1 MEDCS
6 HEALMRNTEDILIL
20 QLELDILKSI
30 LAEERTS
37 RGEVQERTT
46 ILGDELKAANL
57 RILHSCKQSD
67 AIGSEL
73 DDARSVIEALE
84 SQQILLINELDE
96 LKENN
101 QQSIEI
107 LKRRDR
113 QISRLNTELDNHR
126 KQILLASAEPKM
138 HLLKRSENE
147 DSPLQR
153 KLKRMQASLEKAQ
166 DLNIRYQK
174 DQASDKFAEQE
185 MDEVCRQVE
194 VETTEV
200 IMCLQEELIS
210 LQQQLDASNK
220 NELLVKQSLN
230 DLQLERKELNDR
242 LLGMMKEKECFCKLT
257 EEKEKKI
264 QLLTNDWESLQEELV
279 LLQQQLDASN
289 RNEMLVKQS
298 LDELQ
303 LEREELN
310 GRLLGMMKEKESFS
324 ELTEEKEKKIQLLT
338 TDWESLQ
345 EELVSLQQHLDASN
359 KNELLA
365 KQSLDELQ
373 VERKQLNDRL
383 LKEMKENESFCQL
396 IEEKEQK
403 IQVLT
408 NDWESLQEEL
418 VLLQQQLDAS
428 NKNELLAKQ
437 SLDELQL
444 EWKRLND
451 RLLEAMKENE
461 SFCELTEE
469 KEKKIQMLTNDWE
482 SLQEELLSLQ
492 QQLDASNKNEQLTK
506 QSLGELQL
514 ESKQLNDR
522 LLVAMKE
529 NQSFSELIEEKEKE
543 IQLLTHDWDRLAA
556 DIESF
561 LVNGNASL
569 DEASDQVAFIS
580 ESFSQRRWV
589 EDQVQKMC
597 QGIADRE
604 KLLEELQSRLKE
616 ADDIKCDLDLKLRS
630 LRGAMEAINEMH
642 QQERNDQ

>member
-220 NELLVKQSLN
+220 NELLAKQSLN

-242 LLGMMKEKECFCKLT
+242 LLGMMKEKECFCK
-257 EEKEKKI
+257 
-264 QLLTNDWESLQEELV
+264 
-279 LLQQQLDASN
+279 
-289 RNEMLVKQS
+289 
-298 LDELQ
+298 
-303 LEREELN
+303 
-310 GRLLGMMKEKESFS
+310 
-324 ELTEEKEKKIQLLT
+324 
-338 TDWESLQ
+338 
-345 EELVSLQQHLDASN
+345 
-359 KNELLA
+359 
-365 KQSLDELQ
+365 
-373 VERKQLNDRL
+373 
-383 LKEMKENESFCQL
+383 
-396 IEEKEQK
+396 
-403 IQVLT
+403 
-408 NDWESLQEEL
+408 
-418 VLLQQQLDAS
+418 
-428 NKNELLAKQ
+428 
-437 SLDELQL
+437 
-444 EWKRLND
+444 
-451 RLLEAMKENE
+451 
-461 SFCELTEE
+461 LTEE

-529 NQSFSELIEEKEKE
+529 NQSFSALIEEKEKE

-616 ADDIKCDLDLKLRS
+616 ADHIKCDLDLKLRS

-642 QQERNDQ
+642 QQERNDQEKSIALLRSQVSEHVQAKQQLLEDLRRVDLLLDESIATFVQKEVLEQNYVSSLKGMEGEIHHLETQLDDSKKLIAHSLSQAKDKEQTFEKLKSEENTVLLRMSSDVLKAKGIIREFGVGFNMLESSLSVDPEEVCQNSHLNLEDRVR

>member
-6 HEALMRNTEDILIL
+6 HEALMGNTEDILIL

-57 RILHSCKQSD
+57 RILHACKQSD

-220 NELLVKQSLN
+220 NELLAKQSLN

-365 KQSLDELQ
+365 KQSLDALQ
-373 VERKQLNDRL
+373 V
-383 LKEMKENESFCQL
+383 
-396 IEEKEQK
+396 
-403 IQVLT
+403 
-408 NDWESLQEEL
+408 
-418 VLLQQQLDAS
+418 
-428 NKNELLAKQ
+428 
-437 SLDELQL
+437 
-444 EWKRLND
+444 
-451 RLLEAMKENE
+451 
-461 SFCELTEE
+461 
-469 KEKKIQMLTNDWE
+469 
-482 SLQEELLSLQ
+482 
-492 QQLDASNKNEQLTK
+492 
-506 QSLGELQL
+506 
-514 ESKQLNDR
+514 
-522 LLVAMKE
+522 
-529 NQSFSELIEEKEKE
+529 
-543 IQLLTHDWDRLAA
+543 
-556 DIESF
+556 
-561 LVNGNASL
+561 
-569 DEASDQVAFIS
+569 
-580 ESFSQRRWV
+580 
-589 EDQVQKMC
+589 
-597 QGIADRE
+597 
-604 KLLEELQSRLKE
+604 
-616 ADDIKCDLDLKLRS
+616 
-630 LRGAMEAINEMH
+630 
-642 QQERNDQ
+642 

>member
-1 MEDCS
+1 
-6 HEALMRNTEDILIL
+6 
-20 QLELDILKSI
+20 LDILKSI

-57 RILHSCKQSD
+57 RILHACKQSD

-138 HLLKRSENE
+138 HLLKCSENE

-220 NELLVKQSLN
+220 NELLAKQSLN

-279 LLQQQLDASN
+279 SLQQQLDASN
-289 RNEMLVKQS
+289 RNAMLVKQS
-298 LDELQ
+298 LEELQ
-303 LEREELN
+303 LEREELKLANEKINKLRSDEEINWIERAKVKYVQEGGNNTKYFILITN
-310 GRLLGMMKEKESFS
+310 GKHREKIF
-324 ELTEEKEKKIQLLT
+324 
-338 TDWESLQ
+338 
-345 EELVSLQQHLDASN
+345 
-359 KNELLA
+359 
-365 KQSLDELQ
+365 
-373 VERKQLNDRL
+373 
-383 LKEMKENESFCQL
+383 
-396 IEEKEQK
+396 
-403 IQVLT
+403 
-408 NDWESLQEEL
+408 
-418 VLLQQQLDAS
+418 
-428 NKNELLAKQ
+428 
-437 SLDELQL
+437 QL
-444 EWKRLND
+444 E
-451 RLLEAMKENE
+451 
-461 SFCELTEE
+461 
-469 KEKKIQMLTNDWE
+469 
-482 SLQEELLSLQ
+482 
-492 QQLDASNKNEQLTK
+492 
-506 QSLGELQL
+506 
-514 ESKQLNDR
+514 
-522 LLVAMKE
+522 
-529 NQSFSELIEEKEKE
+529 
-543 IQLLTHDWDRLAA
+543 HDEGTIVGDETLKCFLMST
-556 DIESF
+556 IKSF
-561 LVNGNASL
+561 LVPL
-569 DEASDQVAFIS
+569 
-580 ESFSQRRWV
+580 
-589 EDQVQKMC
+589 
-597 QGIADRE
+597 
-604 KLLEELQSRLKE
+604 
-616 ADDIKCDLDLKLRS
+616 IKTTS
-630 LRGAMEAINEMH
+630 P
-642 QQERNDQ
+642 

>member
-6 HEALMRNTEDILIL
+6 HEALMGNTEDILIL

-57 RILHSCKQSD
+57 RILHACKQSD

-138 HLLKRSENE
+138 HLLKCSENE

-220 NELLVKQSLN
+220 NELLAKQSLN

-264 QLLTNDWESLQEELV
+264 QL
-279 LLQQQLDASN
+279 
-289 RNEMLVKQS
+289 
-298 LDELQ
+298 
-303 LEREELN
+303 
-310 GRLLGMMKEKESFS
+310 
-324 ELTEEKEKKIQLLT
+324 
-338 TDWESLQ
+338 
-345 EELVSLQQHLDASN
+345 
-359 KNELLA
+359 
-365 KQSLDELQ
+365 
-373 VERKQLNDRL
+373 
-383 LKEMKENESFCQL
+383 
-396 IEEKEQK
+396 
-403 IQVLT
+403 
-408 NDWESLQEEL
+408 
-418 VLLQQQLDAS
+418 
-428 NKNELLAKQ
+428 
-437 SLDELQL
+437 
-444 EWKRLND
+444 
-451 RLLEAMKENE
+451 
-461 SFCELTEE
+461 
-469 KEKKIQMLTNDWE
+469 LTNDWE

-642 QQERNDQ
+642 QQERNDQEKSIALLRSQVSEHVQAKQQLLEDLRRVDLLLDESIATFLQKEVLEQNYVSSLKGMEGEIHHLETQLDDSKKLIAHSLSQAKDKEQTFEKLKSEENTVLLRMSSDVLKAKGIIREFGVGFNTLESSLSVDPEEVCQNSHLNLEDRVR